1 MEQRKAWLDANNLV
15 PGTLKWHRQNP
26 TAPMRLMGGPE
37 WVRPLFEQGVFT
49 FEDYLK
55 LIRDEGNIR
64 NESDSFR
71 GLTASGYIYMVEPGR
86 VPSDMQAQF
95 RTPAQRQ
102 AEALR
107 RKAAPK
113 AAPQAAGSR
122 ASGSRD

>member
-26 TAPMRLMGGPE
+26 NVPMRLMGGPE
-37 WVRPLFEQGVFT
+37 WARPLFEQGVFT

-71 GLTASGYIYMVEPGR
+71 GLTASGYIYMVEAGR
-86 VPSDMQAQF
+86 VPSDKQAQF
-95 RTPAQRQ
+95 RTAAARQ
-102 AEALR
+102 AAAKV
-107 RKAAPK
+107 KAAPK